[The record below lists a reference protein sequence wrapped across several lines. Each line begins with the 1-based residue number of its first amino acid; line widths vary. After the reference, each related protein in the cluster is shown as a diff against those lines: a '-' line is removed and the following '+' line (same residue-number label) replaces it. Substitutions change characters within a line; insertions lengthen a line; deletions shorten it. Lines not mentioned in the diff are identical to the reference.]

1 MPLSVNVGLSR
12 KRSKDYQSEGVS
24 INLTAELDQSL
35 LARPEELQQQIDGLY
50 QQAEAALDR
59 QVSVPQPQPQ
69 PRQQQQEHRSQ
80 TNRNG
85 GFNRNAGSDGSGNG
99 RGNNYPQQ
107 QQPPQSSGNGN
118 GRPNAGAMTE
128 SQKRAINAI
137 ARRLNMDAVYECQQV
152 FGWELDKLSIKQ
164 ASELIDHLKAQTSD
178 DTRR

>member
-59 QVSVPQPQPQ
+59 QVSVPQSQPQ
-69 PRQQQQEHRSQ
+69 PRQQQHQRSQ
-80 TNRNG
+80 PNRSG
-85 GFNRNAGSDGSGNG
+85 GYNRSARSQGNG
-99 RGNNYPQQ
+99 KGDHHQQ
-107 QQPPQSSGNGN
+107 QQPSQSNGTGNGN
-118 GRPNAGAMTE
+118 GRPNAGTMTE

-137 ARRLNMDAVYECQQV
+137 ARRLNLDATYECQQV
-152 FGWELDKLSIKQ
+152 FGWELDKLTIKQ